1 MPGAGVLGEPEA
13 MFWEFEAATVLLPAL
28 SLGKDQG
35 NKTSSV
41 AAFQMC
47 SLEESGLGRAKQE
60 RFV

>member
-1 MPGAGVLGEPEA
+1 MLGEPEA

-41 AAFQMC
+41 TAFQMC